1 MGISDLNEH
10 NIFITYYFET
20 IWKNMVKTFSEF
32 FPKKD
37 NDTGMMTLLPGISVI
52 YPDVLVSWYQDTM
65 IIFHDSMM
73 IYVML

>member
-1 MGISDLNEH
+1 MDISDLNEH

-37 NDTGMMTLLPGISVI
+37 NDTGMMTLFPGISVI
-52 YPDVLVSWYQDTM
+52 YPDFLVSWYQDTM